1 MLDIICII
9 YLLGEF
15 MRVKSV
21 KLKNFRNYTEADVEF
36 LPSINLI
43 SGANGQGKT
52 NLVEAIMLCALS
64 KSPRTSR
71 DEDMQKE
78 NQNFTQVEVRL
89 ERKFGEMTI
98 GCSLDGEQ
106 GKKFYINSNEI
117 KKISELFGNL
127 VAVYFSP
134 NDLRIISDSPSER
147 RDFMDTDISELSG
160 SYYNLVQRYNK
171 VLFQRNRILKTIHN
185 KSEILDQI
193 DVWNEQLAT
202 LAGLIVKTRK
212 SFIEKLKTPAKETM
226 KYISKDSE
234 NLEIS
239 YVGAKGETAE
249 EIKQEILKS
258 LEFNLDKDMELGY
271 TSIGPHRDDIKFEID
286 GRDARIFASQ
296 GQQRSIV
303 LALKIAELETFKN
316 ELGENPVLI
325 LDDVF
330 SELDSTRQKKMYDKL
345 SDCQVIMTGTAFK
358 FKPNEDYMSLMVKNA
373 AVKSKVHQKE

>member
-1 MLDIICII
+1 MQ
-9 YLLGEF
+9 
-15 MRVKSV
+15 VKSV

-36 LPSINLI
+36 LPGINLI

-78 NQNFTQVEVRL
+78 NQDFTQVEVRL
-89 ERKFGEMTI
+89 ERKFGEMTV
-98 GCSLDGEQ
+98 GCSLDGDQ

-117 KKISELFGNL
+117 KKVSELFGNL

-171 VLFQRNRILKTIHN
+171 VLFQRNRILKTIHS
-185 KSEILDQI
+185 KTEILDQI

-202 LAGLIVKTRK
+202 LAGFIVKTRK
-212 SFIEKLKTPAKETM
+212 SFIEKLKIPAKETM

-249 EIKQEILKS
+249 EIKQAILKS

-345 SDCQVIMTGTAFK
+345 SGCQVIMTGTAFK
-358 FKPNEDYMSLMVKNA
+358 FKPNTDYLSLTVKNA
-373 AVKSKVHQKE
+373 TIKSKVHQK